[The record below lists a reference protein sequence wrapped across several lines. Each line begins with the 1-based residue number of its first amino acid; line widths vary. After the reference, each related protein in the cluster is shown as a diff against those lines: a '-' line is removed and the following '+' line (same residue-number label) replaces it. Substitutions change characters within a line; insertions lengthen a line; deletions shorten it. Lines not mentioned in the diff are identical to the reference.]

1 MLSLSQPMHI
11 QGKGIQVPN
20 IESLMLMLMLILL
33 LFIKGLKLIIIPK
46 TF

>member
-20 IESLMLMLMLILL
+20 IESLMLMLILL

>member
-11 QGKGIQVPN
+11 QGKGIHVPN
-20 IESLMLMLMLILL
+20 IESLMLMLILL

>member
-20 IESLMLMLMLILL
+20 IESLMLILILL

>member
-11 QGKGIQVPN
+11 QDKGIQVPN
-20 IESLMLMLMLILL
+20 IESLMLMLILL

>member
-20 IESLMLMLMLILL
+20 IESLMLMLILL
-33 LFIKGLKLIIIPK
+33 LFIKGLKLINN
-46 TF
+46 T

>member
-20 IESLMLMLMLILL
+20 IESLMLMLILL
-33 LFIKGLKLIIIPK
+33 LFIKGLKLIIITK

>member
-11 QGKGIQVPN
+11 QSKGIQVPN
-20 IESLMLMLMLILL
+20 IESLMLMLILL

>member
-20 IESLMLMLMLILL
+20 IESLMLMLILL
-33 LFIKGLKLIIIPK
+33 LFIKGLKLIIIHK

>member
-1 MLSLSQPMHI
+1 MLSLSQPVHI

-20 IESLMLMLMLILL
+20 IESLMLMLILL